1 MIQSINFVHKKQILN
16 IKTYNLQIEEKI
28 MKKNK
33 FNKHIEDNIN
43 QLKLIINLRNNI
55 KDLLVINNN

>member
-33 FNKHIEDNIN
+33 FNKHLEDNLN

>member
-33 FNKHIEDNIN
+33 FNKHLEDNLN
-43 QLKLIINLRNNI
+43 
-55 KDLLVINNN
+55 

>member
-1 MIQSINFVHKKQILN
+1 MIQSINFVHQKQILN

-33 FNKHIEDNIN
+33 FNKHLEDNLN

-55 KDLLVINNN
+55 KDLVSY